1 MGEGGKVTVKDVV
14 GAWGG
19 TEESYSQRFPRNR
32 EMFKENPQGYSQVC
46 NSTDFH

>member
-1 MGEGGKVTVKDVV
+1 MKERGKMTVKDVV
-14 GAWGG
+14 GVCGDMVG
-19 TEESYSQRFPRNR
+19 SYSQRFPRNR